1 MLVALLA
8 VLALILYA
16 CSDSGTSKKK
26 PGAGRPVAS
35 GTATATTTASV
46 GSAVG
51 GASGAAGSTG
61 STGTTGAS
69 NPAGTTGGATGTTGA
84 AGGTTAGGT
93 TAGGTTA
100 GGTSTG
106 GTTAGGTSAAG
117 GTTAGGTTAGTTGA
131 ATAGT
136 TGGAAAGTTGGPAGP
151 CQLSLTLTSRAAAY
165 ANGEKPDFSVAVV
178 NRGAVDCTAD
188 LGPKSLILTVF
199 SGPDRI
205 WSSADC
211 GGAQDL
217 RAIPPGG
224 VLQIPITWSR
234 VRSQPGCTGPAADA
248 ALGTY
253 NATATLATGTGPTAA
268 AFTSQSQS
276 FQLKTGS

>member
-1 MLVALLA
+1 MLVVLLA

-16 CSDSGTSKKK
+16 CSDSGGSKKK
-26 PGAGRPVAS
+26 PGAGQPVAS
-35 GTATATTTASV
+35 GTATTTASV
-46 GSAVG
+46 GAAVG
-51 GASGAAGSTG
+51 GASGAAGSA
-61 STGTTGAS
+61 GTTGAS
-69 NPAGTTGGATGTTGA
+69 NPAGTTGA

-93 TAGGTTA
+93 TTGGTTA
-100 GGTSTG
+100 GGTTTG

-117 GTTAGGTTAGTTGA
+117 GTTAGGTTGGTTGA

-136 TGGAAAGTTGGPAGP
+136 TGGTTGAAAGTTGGPAGP

-188 LGPKSLILTVF
+188 LGPKSLIVTVF

-234 VRSQPGCTGPAADA
+234 VRSQPGCTGPATEA

-253 NATATLATGTGPTAA
+253 NATATLSTGTGPTAA